1 MGLMVICCGMAVK
14 GCKECCISSV
24 VDGTDGDMLW
34 NGSRDDDSDIE
45 W

>member
-14 GCKECCISSV
+14 GCNEFCISRI

-34 NGSRDDDSDIE
+34 NGSD
-45 W
+45 WL